1 MLSPYRSRTTD
12 ILDQLRLITEESAA
26 IDFLK
31 KVTPDVSM
39 SVWNTVRLSNQGHEM
54 AFYDAVGSKNRLP
67 EIESQWREFASRI
80 NEISN
85 SGLDGLIDVLHQS
98 AFMKGAQGLEAEVNA
113 DRTDIVDVYPIIPQ
127 TVQWELEDRNGRQTW
142 IPYQQQWLQKVSLEK
157 GKANFYWVPT
167 DPDIDDPRG
176 NLVLAPML
184 QSIDF
189 QMQIMQDLQLV
200 LHHQGWARNDIS
212 ILTERV
218 MASMPSDVK
227 ASAKKRNEYVKAL
240 YDDIQTSYRN
250 LEPDDDYLHFDDTV
264 INMNAGANASRSL
277 DVRAIT
283 ETVDQQVMSGG
294 KQLSVF
300 MNRNSGVTE
309 SWGTVQF
316 RIFCSGIASMQRG
329 SKRIIEEIARLWL
342 RVQGVQAV
350 PVFTH
355 NVLDWNS
362 EEQRMTVKLMEQ
374 EFHAIAQLMG
384 WELGDEAAQAV
395 LGKEKAAGEP
405 VESARV
411 SFSRG
416 GDAGGT
422 DEHEPGGLRQTGRGL
437 RVVGGKNIPTE

>member
-1 MLSPYRSRTTD
+1 M
-12 ILDQLRLITEESAA
+12 
-26 IDFLK
+26 
-31 KVTPDVSM
+31 
-39 SVWNTVRLSNQGHEM
+39 N
-54 AFYDAVGSKNRLP
+54 
-67 EIESQWREFASRI
+67 
-80 NEISN
+80 
-85 SGLDGLIDVLHQS
+85 
-98 AFMKGAQGLEAEVNA
+98 
-113 DRTDIVDVYPIIPQ
+113 
-127 TVQWELEDRNGRQTW
+127 
-142 IPYQQQWLQKVSLEK
+142 KVSLEK
-157 GKANFYWVPT
+157 GKANFFWVPT

-200 LHHQGWARNDIS
+200 LHHQGWNRNDIS
-212 ILTERV
+212 IQMERV
-218 MASMPSDVK
+218 MSSMPNDVK
-227 ASAKKRNEYVKAL
+227 ASAKKREEYVKKI
-240 YDDIQTSYRN
+240 YDDIQTSFRN
-250 LEPDDDYLHFDDTV
+250 LQPDDDYLHTDDTV

-329 SKRIIEEIARLWL
+329 SKRIIEEVARLWL

-422 DEHEPGGLRQTGRGL
+422 DEHEPGGLRQNKGL
-437 RVVGGKNIPTE
+437 RVVGS

>member
-1 MLSPYRSRTTD
+1 
-12 ILDQLRLITEESAA
+12 
-26 IDFLK
+26 
-31 KVTPDVSM
+31 
-39 SVWNTVRLSNQGHEM
+39 M
-54 AFYDAVGSKNRLP
+54 AFYDKVGSKNRLP
-67 EIESQWREFASRI
+67 EVESQWREFASRI

-127 TVQWELEDRNGRQTW
+127 TINWELEERNGRQIW
-142 IPYQQQWLQKVSLEK
+142 IPYQQQWLNKVSLEK

-176 NLVLAPML
+176 NLVLTPML

-200 LHHQGWARNDIS
+200 LHHQGWAKNDIS

-227 ASAKKRNEYVKAL
+227 ASAKKRKEYVKEL
-240 YDDIQTSYRN
+240 YDSIQVMFRN

-342 RVQGVQAV
+342 RVHGIQAV

-384 WELGDEAAQAV
+384 WETGDDAANAV
-395 LGKEKAAGEP
+395 LGKTKAVGEP

-411 SFSRG
+411 SFSKG

-422 DEHEPGGLRQTGRGL
+422 DEHGKSGLRQNKGL
-437 RVVGGKNIPTE
+437 RVVGWQAKDS